1 MPVPDSPRL
10 VCVIASLGAGGAE
23 RVMATL
29 VSEWARDRHVT
40 VLTFDDGAAP
50 PFYALPPTV
59 HHHPLALA
67 GGSGSLLRAARAN
80 WHRVRRLRGA
90 IRSASPDIVLS
101 FGDQVNVVTLLACRD
116 LRVPV
121 IVSER
126 VDPRL
131 YDPGRA
137 WRALRRLTYPEAA
150 AVVVQTERTRE
161 YAAARWKAL
170 LVVIPNPV
178 LRPRSGDVPPE
189 PLVVGIGRLVPQ
201 KGFDVLVRAFA
212 DAAPRLPGWQ
222 LLIAG
227 EGPERQSLQSLAHE
241 LGVADRVALPGVVRD
256 NDGLLRRASIFVLA
270 SRFEGFPNALAEA
283 MASGRAVVATDC
295 PTGPREL
302 TRDGTAGLLV
312 PVDNVAAMSGALQRL
327 GHDGELRRR
336 LGEAAVAA
344 VAPYDVGEVLE
355 KWQELFR
362 RVTSIT
368 TPRPTR

>member
-1 MPVPDSPRL
+1 VPAPDTPRL

-29 VSEWARDRHVT
+29 VGEWTRDRHVI
-40 VLTFDDGAAP
+40 VLTFDDGAVP
-50 PFYALPPTV
+50 PFHALPPTV
-59 HHHPLALA
+59 HHRPLALA
-67 GGSGSLLRAARAN
+67 GGSGGLLRAVRAN
-80 WHRVRRLRGA
+80 WHRVWRLRDA
-90 IRSASPDIVLS
+90 IRSVSPDIVLS
-101 FGDQVNVVTLLACRD
+101 FGDQVNVVTLLACRG

-137 WRALRRLTYPEAA
+137 WRALRRLTYPAAA
-150 AVVVQTERTRE
+150 AVVVQTERTRA
-161 YAAARWKAL
+161 YAAARWKAP

-178 LRPRSGDVPPE
+178 LRGPGADLPSE
-189 PLVVGIGRLVPQ
+189 PLIVGMGRLVPQ

-212 DAAPRLPGWQ
+212 DAAPRLPGWR

-227 EGPERQSLQSLAHE
+227 EGPARESLQALTDE
-241 LGVADRVALPGVVRD
+241 LGIADRVALPGVVRD
-256 NDGLLRRASIFVLA
+256 NYGLLRRASIFVLA

-302 TRDGTAGLLV
+302 TRDGTAGMLI
-312 PVDNVAAMSGALQRL
+312 PVDNVAAMSEALRRL
-327 GHDGELRRR
+327 GHDGDLRHR
-336 LGEAAVAA
+336 LGEAAEAA
-344 VAPYDVGEVLE
+344 VAPYTLDEVLA

-362 RVTSIT
+362 RVTSVT
-368 TPRPTR
+368 TTRPTR

>member
-1 MPVPDSPRL
+1 MQPFRV
-10 VCVIASLGAGGAE
+10 LGH
-23 RVMATL
+23 T
-29 VSEWARDRHVT
+29 
-40 VLTFDDGAAP
+40 
-50 PFYALPPTV
+50 
-59 HHHPLALA
+59 
-67 GGSGSLLRAARAN
+67 LLRLGGELL
-80 WHRVRRLRGA
+80 RLRHIRAKQRLQQPLRLGRHAHHA
-90 IRSASPDIVLS
+90 IMAIELLEQKPFQLGVEGLHLRRVIGEIV
-101 FGDQVNVVTLLACRD
+101 GQAAQ
-116 LRVPV
+116 
-121 IVSER
+121 IVQ
-126 VDPRL
+126 RL
-131 YDPGRA
+131 H
-137 WRALRRLTYPEAA
+137 ALRRDHLRPFVSIETI
-150 AVVVQTERTRE
+150 VQTERTRE